1 MNALESVRNGVDDME
16 ERISKLTDRNLDMI
30 HVEEEREENS
40 MGADSFR
47 KGNIRVTSI
56 PEKKEKEKGEE
67 FKEIIA
73 DNFPN
78 LGNNWIYSSLKLRE
92 HLIATMQKDPL

>member
-1 MNALESVRNGVDDME
+1 MLP
-16 ERISKLTDRNLDMI
+16 
-30 HVEEEREENS
+30 
-40 MGADSFR
+40 DSFR
-47 KGNIRVTSI
+47 KGNIKVTSI

-78 LGNNWIYSSLKLRE
+78 LGSNWIYSYLKLRE